1 MLFRTK
7 DVLAYDA
14 PSSNLHK
21 FDSNE
26 VLLKTANEMV
36 DMQKMAFVQS
46 KEFNPESLTTDS
58 VLKPNKSL
66 VCKRPHDRLVSTR
79 ERVLKKQ
86 KTQKTCRFCHSFG
99 KISTAQRKQLIS
111 GYVMDNLLSY
121 FK

>member
-58 VLKPNKSL
+58 VLKQCWNQTNLSS
-66 VCKRPHDRLVSTR
+66 VSDLMT
-79 ERVLKKQ
+79 
-86 KTQKTCRFCHSFG
+86 G
-99 KISTAQRKQLIS
+99 
-111 GYVMDNLLSY
+111 
-121 FK
+121 